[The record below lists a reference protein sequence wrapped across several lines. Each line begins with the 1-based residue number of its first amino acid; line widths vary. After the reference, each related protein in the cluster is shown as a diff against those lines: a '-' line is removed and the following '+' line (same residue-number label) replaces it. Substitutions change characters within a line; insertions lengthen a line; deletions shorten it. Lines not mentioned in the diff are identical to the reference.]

1 MNQNGLMKVAGFGLL
16 LLGVACAAFGQVR
29 TPEIDTSSVMSAL
42 TLLSGVLL
50 VIKSRR

>member
-1 MNQNGLMKVAGFGLL
+1 MKVAGFGLL
-16 LLGVACAAFGQVR
+16 LLGVAGAAFGAAG
-29 TPEIDTSSVMSAL
+29 TPEIDASSGISAL

>member
-1 MNQNGLMKVAGFGLL
+1 MMLVGAMAAALFPAREIV
-16 LLGVACAAFGQVR
+16 AAFGAAG
-29 TPEIDTSSVMSAL
+29 TPEIDASSGISAL

>member
-1 MNQNGLMKVAGFGLL
+1 MNQNGLMKAAGFGLL
-16 LLGVACAAFGQVR
+16 LLGVAGAALGAV
-29 TPEIDTSSVMSAL
+29 PEIDASSGMSAL

>member
-16 LLGVACAAFGQVR
+16 LLGVAGAAFGA
-29 TPEIDTSSVMSAL
+29 TAPEIDASSGMSAL